1 MVSVSYSFLQVQ
13 VVVKSAFR
21 ALEQVDEEVDFEV
34 DFEQSADEDQAEEN
48 DESEDGDGD
57 GDDAATPAVAED
69 GSGGDDAD
77 RAAVRGE
84 NDMGEADEAAAVG
97 GEIIDLNDSKG
108 DGGEEGGEAP
118 QCQKGDVR
126 GETTQVEVHARR
138 AAAVELGQ
146 CSYRELQGR
155 AKVVGIN
162 PGQKKVGTCVSSS
175 LLVSP
180 CCFLYEYVQA

>member
-84 NDMGEADEAAAVG
+84 DDMGEAEEAEAV
-97 GEIIDLNDSKG
+97 EDLNDSKG

-138 AAAVELGQ
+138 AVAVELGQ
-146 CSYRELQGR
+146 CSYRELQDR

-162 PGQKKVGTCVSSS
+162 PGQKKVGTCVII
-175 LLVSP
+175 
-180 CCFLYEYVQA
+180 FF